1 MSNTLATIYPMQSP
15 QNVHLHWTA
24 LFVDEA
30 AQATEPEVLIPLSAV
45 TPKAGTSNDPGPI
58 FVMAGDQF
66 QLGPRVYDRAQTTLH
81 ISLFER
87 LSKRPIYAS
96 HVTARRNRSLKA
108 VRSKVLI
115 PPFVDLIRNYRS
127 HPAILAVPSA
137 AFYHNSLVPE
147 ATQTESLLS
156 WGGWQGRGWPVL
168 FSCNGG
174 VDDCENVLSGGAG
187 WYNSREANKAIDYAQ
202 DLLKSQPL
210 TAADICIMSP
220 FRSQVNI
227 LRQITRSRG
236 LWELNIGPME
246 AFQGLE
252 SRVVI
257 ICTTRSRSRFLA
269 EDALRGVSTSSIGA

>member
-1 MSNTLATIYPMQSP
+1 M
-15 QNVHLHWTA
+15 
-24 LFVDEA
+24 
-30 AQATEPEVLIPLSAV
+30 
-45 TPKAGTSNDPGPI
+45 
-58 FVMAGDQF
+58 MAGDQF
-66 QLGPRVYDRAQTTLH
+66 QLGPRVYDRVKTTLH

-87 LSKRPIYAS
+87 LSERPIYAS

-108 VRSKVLI
+108 LRSKVLV

-156 WGGWQGRGWPVL
+156 WEGWQGRGWPVL

-174 VDDCENVLSGGAG
+174 VDDCENILNGSAG
-187 WYNSREANKAIDYAQ
+187 WYNSREANKAIEYAQ

-210 TAADICIMSP
+210 TAVDICIMSP

-227 LRQITRSRG
+227 LRQIARSRG
-236 LWELNIGPME
+236 LWELNIGPMD

-257 ICTTRSRSRFLA
+257 ICTTRARSRFLA
-269 EDALRGVSTSSIGA
+269 EDALRGVRTSSPVARSQISVHVLTFIRSSRLA